1 MRAASVLLAVL
12 VVLPGIAL
20 AQRPEPIATRAPLT
34 PVQAVVARQTG
45 PTEITVSWPKADGV
59 VGYFVGR
66 LAPPNG
72 WGRLYPAHPLDTAYV
87 DRKVEQGRRYTYAIR
102 ADYGSSRVSR
112 MTVSDTVIVD
122 ETFLAAGGGGAVADS
137 AAVDSVPATPVE
149 SRAEMVQRAYRA
161 GRSANLRWWQEGERL
176 HQQPWLRAATSSDF
190 REEELVSRWKEIGV
204 AVIIYQHIL
213 KREPTA
219 SELRQQVTA
228 LAGGKAWR
236 DVWRELAQSS
246 EREQRFGAWA
256 GAPMTLDQARRTF
269 NWPTPRT
276 GEQCFGG
283 LGPGCSGGVPEIYGW
298 VQPRWHDYF
307 SMPDGTRMASVE
319 LGVAVGSILHDN
331 ACMDAPQGQG
341 IACQGWEAITDLT
354 KHAGVPAAMEW
365 HKAGWNVI
373 DGRGWRTVFGPYPVD
388 ATQRRSWY
396 DDLRPVP
403 ARRAMMAKPLG
414 PLSLPILDQPYRGRE
429 RRASRVLEAPSR
441 APLDGTDGAFCK
453 RKEFK
458 DTQAPFGKAP
468 LGICW

>member
-1 MRAASVLLAVL
+1 MRPVHALL
-12 VVLPGIAL
+12 VVLLVPAVAN
-20 AQRPEPIATRAPLT
+20 AQRPDPRVAREPIV
-34 PVQAVVARQTG
+34 PVEAVVARQTG
-45 PTEITVSWPKADGV
+45 PTEITVSWPRTEGA
-59 VGYFVGR
+59 VGYFIGR

-87 DRKVEQGRRYTYAIR
+87 DRKVEPGRRYTYQVR
-102 ADYGSSRVSR
+102 ADYGASRVSR
-112 MTVSDTVIVD
+112 TTISDTIIVD
-122 ETFLAAGGGGAVADS
+122 ENFAAAGGGVAAADS
-137 AAVDSVPATPVE
+137 APVAPIE
-149 SRAEMVQRAYRA
+149 SRADIVGRAYRA
-161 GRSANLRWWQEGERL
+161 GRPANLRWWQEGERL
-176 HQQPWLRAATSSDF
+176 HQQPWIRTATASDF
-190 REEELVSRWKEIGV
+190 GEEELVSRWKEV
-204 AVIIYQHIL
+204 AVAAIL
-213 KREPTA
+213 YHHLLDREPTA
-219 SELRQQVTA
+219 AELRRQVTA
-228 LAGGKAWR
+228 LAGGTSWR
-236 DVWRELAQSS
+236 DAWRELAQSS

-269 NWPTPRT
+269 NWAYPRT

-283 LGPGCSGGVPEIYGW
+283 VGPGCTGGVPEIYGW
-298 VQPRWHDYF
+298 VQPRWRDYF

-365 HKAGWNVI
+365 HKAAWNVM

-414 PLSLPILDQPYRGRE
+414 PLSLPFLDQPYRGRE
-429 RRASRVLEAPSR
+429 RRASHALEAPAGSK
-441 APLDGTDGAFCK
+441 LDNTDGAFCK
-453 RKEFK
+453 RKSFRNEES
-458 DTQAPFGKAP
+458 PIGKAP